1 MKKKMQINKKKE
13 ERRGTQEKMSKV
25 EKTARPANAE
35 KPIKATRP
43 ANAEKPIKSAER
55 ADAVCPYAKKCG
67 GCDYQGMPYE
77 KQLKE
82 KQAYVQ
88 KQVGNFCKVLPIL
101 GMDGPYHY
109 RNKVHAV
116 FDIEKKRG
124 SRPGACGNGKAANGK
139 QGNGKNGRF
148 AAKPAPGGIISG
160 VYKAGT
166 HEVINIDACQIEDE
180 LSSAII
186 RDIRGLL
193 HSFKIKTYDE
203 DTGYGLLRH
212 VLVRRGFHSGEVMV
226 VLVLGS
232 PVLPSKNNFVKA
244 LRKLHPEISTV
255 IINVNDKRTSM
266 VLGAKESVIYGKGY
280 IEDTLCGCTF
290 RISPKSFYQVNPVQ
304 TELLYGKAITYAA
317 LTGNETVVDAYCG
330 TGTIGIIAAK
340 SAKKV
345 IGVELNRDAVRDA
358 VKNAKCNNVK
368 NIDFYNADA
377 GQFMVEMAEY
387 RADAKAGEKNGA
399 DEVDVVFMDPPR
411 AGSDEAFLSS
421 VVTLAPKRVVYVSCN
436 PETLARDLLYLTKHG
451 YRAQECQP
459 VDMFPWTK
467 HVETVVLLSKGA
479 KGPVDLCSARTEVE
493 RRLVDSRK
501 VKMDFSLENM
511 DLSEF
516 KGKATYEQIKAYV
529 LEKTGLKVS
538 SLYIAQIKKK
548 CGLDV
553 GENFNLP
560 KSENARQPQC
570 TPEKEEAIMQ
580 AFKHF
585 GIV

>member
-13 ERRGTQEKMSKV
+13 ERRGTQEKMLKV
-25 EKTARPANAE
+25 EKTARPAKAE

-43 ANAEKPIKSAER
+43 AKAEKPIKSAER

-101 GMDGPYHY
+101 GMDEPYHY

-124 SRPGACGNGKAANGK
+124 SRPGARGNGKAANGK
-139 QGNGKNGRF
+139 QGNGKNGRL

-232 PVLPSKNNFVKA
+232 PVLPSKNHFVKA
-244 LRKLHPEISTV
+244 LRELHPEISTV
-255 IINVNDKRTSM
+255 IVNVNDKRTSM
-266 VLGAKESVIYGKGY
+266 VLGDKESVIYGKGY

-304 TELLYGKAITYAA
+304 TEILYGKAIAYAA

-387 RADAKAGEKNGA
+387 RADAKTGEKNGA

-467 HVETVVLLSKGA
+467 HVEAVVLLSKG
-479 KGPVDLCSARTEVE
+479 E
-493 RRLVDSRK
+493 VDSKKIR
-501 VKMDFSLENM
+501 VEFSLEDM
-511 DLSEF
+511 DMSEF
-516 KGKATYEQIKAYV
+516 QDGATYTQIKDYV
-529 LEKTGLKVS
+529 LEHSGLKVS
-538 SLYIAQIKKK
+538 NLYISQIKRK
-548 CGLDV
+548 CGIEV
-553 GENFNLP
+553 GKNYNLP
-560 KSENARQPQC
+560 KSEDSRQPLC
-570 TPEKEEAIMQ
+570 PPEKEKAIRE
-580 AFKHF
+580 AFKYF
-585 GIV
+585 GMI

>member
-13 ERRGTQEKMSKV
+13 ERRGTQEKMLEPTKAAKAANTGKQTKTEKSS
-25 EKTARPANAE
+25 KTAKSSRPAKLN
-35 KPIKATRP
+35 KP
-43 ANAEKPIKSAER
+43 AER

-88 KQVGNFCKVLPIL
+88 KQVGSFCKVLPIL
-101 GMDGPYHY
+101 GVDEPYHY

-124 SRPGACGNGKAANGK
+124 SRPGARGNGKAANGK
-139 QGNGKNGRF
+139 QGNGKNGRL

-266 VLGAKESVIYGKGY
+266 VLGDKESVIYGKGY

-304 TELLYGKAITYAA
+304 TELLYGKAIAYAA

-358 VKNAKCNNVK
+358 IGNAKGNGVK
-368 NIDFYNADA
+368 NIRFYQADA
-377 GQFMVEMAEY
+377 GEFMVAMAEQ
-387 RADAKAGEKNGA
+387 GEKM
-399 DEVDVVFMDPPR
+399 DVVFMDPPR
-411 AGSDEAFLSS
+411 AGSDEAFLQS
-421 VVTLAPKRVVYVSCN
+421 VIKLAPKKVVYISCN
-436 PETLARDLLYLTKHG
+436 PETLARDLGYLTKKK
-451 YRAQECQP
+451 YKVTKICP
-459 VDMFPWTK
+459 VDMFPFTD
-467 HVETVVLLSKGA
+467 HCEVITCLQRVES
-479 KGPVDLCSARTEVE
+479 
-493 RRLVDSRK
+493 
-501 VKMDFSLENM
+501 
-511 DLSEF
+511 
-516 KGKATYEQIKAYV
+516 
-529 LEKTGLKVS
+529 
-538 SLYIAQIKKK
+538 
-548 CGLDV
+548 
-553 GENFNLP
+553 
-560 KSENARQPQC
+560 
-570 TPEKEEAIMQ
+570 
-580 AFKHF
+580 
-585 GIV
+585 